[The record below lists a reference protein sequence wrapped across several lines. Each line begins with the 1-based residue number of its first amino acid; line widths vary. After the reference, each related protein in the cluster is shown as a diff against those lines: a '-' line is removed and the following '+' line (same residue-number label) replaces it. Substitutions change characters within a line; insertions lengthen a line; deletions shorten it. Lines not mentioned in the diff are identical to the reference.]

1 VLLKLRLD
9 ENVQTVVFTLCHIIN
24 CYHCRS
30 DIEIIETED
39 GWLAVRTSAVE
50 EQSTACQLMVLL
62 VEKLQVP

>member
-1 VLLKLRLD
+1 MLRLD
-9 ENVQTVVFTLCHIIN
+9 ENVRTIVLTLCHVID
-24 CYHCRS
+24 YHYCRS

>member
-1 VLLKLRLD
+1 MLKLD
-9 ENVQTVVFTLCHIIN
+9 ENVLTVVFTLCHIVYN
-24 CYHCRS
+24 YHRRS
-30 DIEIIETED
+30 DLEIIETED

>member
-1 VLLKLRLD
+1 MGFNLKVQQVVLISHHD
-9 ENVQTVVFTLCHIIN
+9 IHYD
-24 CYHCRS
+24 YHCRS

-50 EQSTACQLMVLL
+50 EQSTACQLIVLL